1 MDENYDQTEERTEEP
16 ADGAEVKVWG
26 NMVAFV
32 ERLDDEMFK
41 SLQVERVIGNDW
53 ALDECGFLRQY
64 GKLGMPIPIPV
75 LPLTIQVIDPHTN
88 EYIARLKDEPV
99 FLALAQKVLDYLTRI
114 GDQKN
119 MPKIAL
125 RLVEH
130 FYFKVAQLSAQ
141 IGTRCT

>member
-1 MDENYDQTEERTEEP
+1 MKAASLACKEN
-16 ADGAEVKVWG
+16 GACP
-26 NMVAFV
+26 FPH
-32 ERLDDEMFK
+32 
-41 SLQVERVIGNDW
+41 VI
-53 ALDECGFLRQY
+53 
-64 GKLGMPIPIPV
+64 V
-75 LPLTIQVIDPHTN
+75 LPDAVQVIDPHTN

-130 FYFKVAQLSAQ
+130 FYFKVL
-141 IGTRCT
+141 G